1 MGALGSTLAST
12 PGLVNAHHHLYSAL
26 ARGMALQGPAP
37 VTFREILE
45 RIWWRFDQALD
56 LQMLEW
62 AAKLAALEALEV
74 GTTTIVDHN
83 ESPGAIEGSLT
94 VLADACAEVGVRLI
108 ASYGVSDRHGAEG
121 ARRGLEEN
129 RRFLSEG
136 GKALVGIHAAFT
148 CSDETLEAAAGIA
161 ADHGVGVHVHVCEG
175 PEDIEAPARLAP
187 LSGPSWLLAHCV
199 HLATS
204 HHLQGTIVHNPAS
217 NLNNGVGYAEPSRFT
232 NPVALGTDGIGADML
247 DTFRLAYYLQR
258 STDHGAEPGTAWEW
272 LATGW
277 DLVPEAKGDRVTWS
291 YEPMEPGHL
300 AFTTAV
306 QPIEIEVD
314 GEIVW
319 REHAPTRIDPGEV
332 RSKAAE
338 EARRLH
344 ALL

>member
-1 MGALGSTLAST
+1 MPV
-12 PGLVNAHHHLYSAL
+12 PGPSPTA
-26 ARGMALQGPAP
+26 
-37 VTFREILE
+37 FREILE
-45 RIWWRFDQALD
+45 RIWWRLDQALD

-62 AAKLAALEALEV
+62 SAKLAALEALEV
-74 GTTTIVDHN
+74 GTTTIIDHN

-108 ASYGVSDRHGAEG
+108 ASYGVSDRHGPEG

-129 RRFLSEG
+129 RRFLSAG
-136 GKALVGIHAAFT
+136 GRGLVGIHAAFT

-175 PEDIEAPARLAP
+175 PEDIEAPARLAH
-187 LSGPSWLLAHCV
+187 LSGPHWLLAHCV

-204 HHLQGTIVHNPAS
+204 HHLQGTN
-217 NLNNGVGYAEPSRFT
+217 
-232 NPVALGTDGIGADML
+232 GIGADML

-258 STDHGAEPGTAWEW
+258 STDHGAEPETSWEW
-272 LATGW
+272 LTTGW
-277 DLVPEAKGDRVTWS
+277 DLVPEAREDRVTWS

-306 QPIEIEVD
+306 QPLEIEVD
-314 GEIVW
+314 GEVVW

-338 EARRLH
+338 QAKRLH
-344 ALL
+344 ERL